1 MSIAD
6 VPVAPEPV
14 RESEPSNA
22 FEPSMPARVLLA
34 TLSGAAGAIHLVMV
48 PSHVQEWTP
57 EGYAF
62 AAAGWLQLGLAA
74 LLIARPS
81 RAVVKTT
88 IVANLVFVAAWAVTR
103 TMGAPFGPHAG
114 HPETA
119 SFIDLA
125 TVGLEAALVLAAG
138 VLLARPNLGKDWN
151 TGALAAAT
159 IVPLSVLALTTAV
172 LASPDAA
179 NHSHGSHGDHGDA
192 LTAAGATGD
201 GHDHG
206 ADGHGT
212 ADHSTAAAATDQSG
226 TTGDGH
232 DHGTDGHDHESATAA
247 ATVDP
252 DERCDWEMNTVDFW
266 AQNPPAASDGSHE
279 HGHGAGNGQGNEHG
293 IQPWAPMTDKAQC
306 AELTADIAS
315 MERIAEALP
324 TAQDAMNA
332 GCFRVTIY
340 VEGIAAHYICPARLR
355 DGLKL
360 EEPEMILYG
369 GSQPWAPIV
378 GLSYMVYQDTPPN
391 EQPSAPLWA
400 RYMTWHFHEGLCIK
414 GGLVIGGD
422 NSDQAKCEA
431 QGGKKMGRTGY
442 MGHYWLPQCNSSD
455 GVFSAANPRLDL
467 AVANYNDDPANQGKD
482 LVTAP
487 CSGSGQGPSDEV
499 FGRPDGETE
508 TAAAAPR

>member
-1 MSIAD
+1 MTIAD

-14 RESEPSNA
+14 RDPEPSDG

-34 TLSGAAGAIHLVMV
+34 ALSAGAGAIHLVMV
-48 PSHVQEWTP
+48 PSHVQEWAP

-62 AAAGWLQLGLAA
+62 ALVGWFQLIVAAV
-74 LLIARPS
+74 LIARPS
-81 RAVVKTT
+81 KALLKVTVVT
-88 IVANLVFVAAWAVTR
+88 NLVFVAAWAVTR
-103 TMGAPFGPHAG
+103 TFGSPFGPHAG
-114 HPETA
+114 HAETA

-138 VLLARPNLGKDWN
+138 VLLARPNLGKDWD
-151 TGALAAAT
+151 TGALAAAS
-159 IVPLSVLALTTAV
+159 IVPLSILALTTAAV
-172 LASPDAA
+172 ASPDAA
-179 NHSHGSHGDHGDA
+179 NHSHGSHGDHGEA
-192 LTAAGATGD
+192 VTAAGATDGHDHAAGDHDHAGADATGSSAADGHDHAATGD
-201 GHDHG
+201 GHDHE
-206 ADGHGT
+206 A
-212 ADHSTAAAATDQSG
+212 ASAAA
-226 TTGDGH
+226 
-232 DHGTDGHDHESATAA
+232 
-247 ATVDP
+247 VNP
-252 DERCDWEMNTVDFW
+252 DDRCDWEMNTVDFW
-266 AQNPPAASDGSHE
+266 AQNPPTASDGSHE

-293 IQPWAPMTDKAQC
+293 IQPWAPITDKAQC
-306 AELTADIAS
+306 AELTADIAT

-324 TAQDAMNA
+324 TAQDAVNA

-391 EQPSAPLWA
+391 EASSSPLWA
-400 RYMTWHFHEGLCIK
+400 KYMTWHFHEGLCIK

-487 CSGSGQGPSDEV
+487 CAGSAQGPSDEV
-499 FGRPDGETE
+499 FGRPGGETE